1 MGRTILCPHCKST
14 FNEDILKERNS
25 ETVCLVCG
33 KSLLS
38 GDESDT
44 PPEKKETKTYYYYA
58 DSADGAEALM
68 PILSS
73 RKSAPIYTFEATDV
87 EDAKRQLKKIVP
99 NSALFRKPSDKVS
112 CPICGSTEVQ
122 LVPKKSGLF
131 SSGGVTRA
139 CVRCKR
145 IF

>member
-44 PPEKKETKTYYYYA
+44 LPEKKETKTYYYY
-58 DSADGAEALM
+58 DSTGGSEALM
-68 PILSS
+68 PILSC
-73 RKSAPIYTFEATDV
+73 RKAAPTYTFEATDI
-87 EDAKRQLKKIVP
+87 EDAKRQLKKIAP
-99 NSALFRKPSDKVS
+99 NSALFGKPSNKVS

-122 LVPKKSGLF
+122 LIPKKSGLF

-139 CVRCKR
+139 CVNCKR